1 MGAPQSGLRQPR
13 LRQSRCPPTRD
24 ASLCAAAFCAFHHHI
39 HFSNDWDSKFT
50 FTTMNVRSSL
60 SSQNSSSF
68 GFSVSVT
75 PSVHGRAVILPQR
88 RCGEAVRG
96 GFICRGDRQRRTRHY
111 LSCQILLVTY
121 LFPHRSSS

>member
-88 RCGEAVRG
+88 RRG
-96 GFICRGDRQRRTRHY
+96 SSRQVFCWGGGPRLTRHY